1 MKQYVF
7 GAVLMGLIGGG
18 CESLPSGPSPLETF
32 DQERLYVLIHAAVN
46 RGRGAE
52 CARYFQEEDG
62 APRNPDEVFMRAALS
77 QVCPEN
83 MVKIAAYLEHNG
95 VVGVKPAHV
104 KAGAFWE
111 RLAAQAEV
119 ERERARQEREQE
131 QEERRTRRRAK
142 AEAERQ
148 CRQQVDS
155 REEARGNLKSSAP
168 LRKDFPDLKTWTAA
182 WNEAQRRLA
191 ERQQERHQEYQAA
204 RRACDSVGD
213 EGAEEAGRAGKPSLA
228 DLGISLPEGMAAGL
242 GGKIN

>member
-95 VVGVKPAHV
+95 VAGVKAAHV
-104 KAGAFWE
+104 KDMAFWD
-111 RLAAQAEV
+111 RLKAKDKAAAAARSQEIREV
-119 ERERARQEREQE
+119 GEAARKCKRAVSDREREERDGKPGLLGKDFPNSAAYRVGWD
-131 QEERRTRRRAK
+131 EERRQAHEQKQKYR
-142 AEAERQ
+142 AERKACGSGQ
-148 CRQQVDS
+148 WSPPS
-155 REEARGNLKSSAP
+155 R
-168 LRKDFPDLKTWTAA
+168 
-182 WNEAQRRLA
+182 
-191 ERQQERHQEYQAA
+191 
-204 RRACDSVGD
+204 
-213 EGAEEAGRAGKPSLA
+213 A
-228 DLGISLPEGMAAGL
+228 DLGISLPEGMAAGV
-242 GGKIN
+242 GGRIN